1 MSELG
6 ALFDEMTR
14 AATAS
19 ARFETSAGSA
29 RLAVTAPEV
38 LEWPVHYLAPGF
50 TAVPARDP
58 VDGEWSVVVSGEP
71 GHHDRLVG
79 AVAGLPHTAAETY
92 ESRPADRVE
101 VDGFIV
107 LRYPGDEGVTVV
119 DRGRRRVAY
128 VDRDRVRAGF
138 ESARLVRE
146 VIRRM
151 GEESGEIILHAG
163 AVVMAGRA
171 WVICGAKG
179 AGKTTSVCAL
189 MEHADAVFI
198 ANDRVHL
205 RRAAGFDVRAWPM
218 STRIGVGT
226 CAASARLRPLLDGGR
241 FAYPQTGW
249 DPRRGLSAEAIA
261 THVADGSG
269 PKIELI
275 TQELC
280 EVLGTGATGAAP
292 VGGVLLP
299 ARGASPPGIAIADP
313 AEARAVLL
321 DQVFTPDDDAYPDWL
336 GLRVTPREVLWQRTR
351 DLVDS
356 LLLEVKALRVSF
368 THGRQLVELM
378 AQKAA

>member
-6 ALFDEMTR
+6 ALLDEMGR
-14 AATAS
+14 AATA
-19 ARFETSAGSA
+19 ATRFETPAGSV
-29 RLAVTAPEV
+29 RLAATAPEV
-38 LEWPVHYLAPGF
+38 LAWPVDYLAPGF
-50 TAVPARDP
+50 TAVPAP
-58 VDGEWSVVVSGEP
+58 AAVDGEWSVVVSGEP

-79 AVAGLPHTAAETY
+79 AVSGLPRTTSETY

-101 VDGFIV
+101 VDGRHLV
-107 LRYPGDEGVTVV
+107 LRYPGDEGITVV
-119 DRGRRRVAY
+119 DGDRRRVAY
-128 VDRDRVRAGF
+128 VDRDLTRAGF

-146 VIRRM
+146 VVRRV
-151 GEESGEIILHAG
+151 GEESGEVVLHAG
-163 AVVMAGRA
+163 SVVLAGRA

-205 RRAAGFDVRAWPM
+205 RRSAGFDVRAWPM

-226 CAASARLRPLLDGGR
+226 CVASSRLRPLLDGGNR

-249 DPRRGLSAEAIA
+249 DPHVGLSAEAIA
-261 THVADGSG
+261 THVAEGSG
-269 PKIELI
+269 PKVELV

-280 EVLGTGATGAAP
+280 EVLGADATGAAP

-299 ARGASPPGIAIADP
+299 QRGESPPGVAVAGP

-321 DQVFTPDDDAYPDWL
+321 SQVFTPDDDAYPDWL
-336 GLRVTPREVLWQRTR
+336 ELRGTPREVLWQRTC
-351 DLVDS
+351 DLVDA
-356 LLLEVKALRVSF
+356 LLEEVTALRVSF
-368 THGRQLVELM
+368 AHGRQLVALM
-378 AQKAA
+378 S